1 MSNSSKR
8 RDPEATRQRLIDA
21 ARGLI
26 LQRGFSA
33 AGVEQICA
41 DAGVTKG
48 AFFHHFPSKEALGQA
63 ALASWAAFGMALYAQ
78 AKSGPRRHPLD
89 HLHAFF
95 DIMVGFVDEAPG
107 PVTCV
112 VGIMSQELALANPE
126 LRESCS
132 RYLGDWTDFA
142 RELLEEAKS
151 EQPPAIDFDAED
163 VSWYL
168 NSLWQG
174 SMLVA
179 KTRQDPDIIRRNLAR
194 ARAHVDALFGFPTL
208 NPNLKKTPHE
218 QIR

>member
-1 MSNSSKR
+1 MPNSSR
-8 RDPEATRQRLIDA
+8 PRDPEATRQRLIAA
-21 ARGLI
+21 ARDLI

-48 AFFHHFPSKEALGQA
+48 AFFHHFSSKEALGQA
-63 ALASWAAFGMALYAQ
+63 ALANWAAFGMALYAR

-95 DIMVGFVDEAPG
+95 DIMTGFVDEAPG

-126 LRESCS
+126 MRESCS

-142 RELLEEAKS
+142 RQLLDEAKS
-151 EQPPAIDFDAED
+151 DRPPAIDFDAED
-163 VSWYL
+163 VAWYL

-179 KTRQDPDIIRRNLAR
+179 KTRQDPEIIRRNLAR
-194 ARAHVDALFGFPTL
+194 ARAHVDTLFGFSP
-208 NPNLKKTPHE
+208 PKPQPEKTT
-218 QIR
+218 